1 MNLGDTITFLASLP
15 PIQSAVSISGTGE
28 GARVKIDIPES
39 HLPQAMKLML
49 LRGSCFEVT
58 VRVIEQDA

>member
-15 PIQSAVSISGTGE
+15 PIQSAVSISGDGN
-28 GARVKIDIPES
+28 GARLKLDIAES
-39 HLPQAMKLML
+39 ELPQAMKLML